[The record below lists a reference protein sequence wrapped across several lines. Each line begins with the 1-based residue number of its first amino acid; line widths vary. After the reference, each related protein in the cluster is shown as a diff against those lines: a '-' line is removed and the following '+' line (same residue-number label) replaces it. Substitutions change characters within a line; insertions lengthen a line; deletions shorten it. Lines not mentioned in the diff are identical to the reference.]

1 MDFTKQAVISCS
13 AVEGKDLGFYTSY
26 FCLKA
31 SVLGK
36 RSPAG
41 VRQCNSVGFLLI
53 CRGNLGLF
61 KQSWPR

>member
-1 MDFTKQAVISCS
+1 MREIGYHCMDFTKQAVISCS

-36 RSPAG
+36 
-41 VRQCNSVGFLLI
+41 
-53 CRGNLGLF
+53 
-61 KQSWPR
+61 